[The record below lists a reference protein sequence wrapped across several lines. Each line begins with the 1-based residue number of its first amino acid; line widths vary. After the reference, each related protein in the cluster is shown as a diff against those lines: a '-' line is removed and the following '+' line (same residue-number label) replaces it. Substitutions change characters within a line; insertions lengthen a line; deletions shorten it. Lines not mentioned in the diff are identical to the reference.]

1 MSKLGLFRV
10 SESTQKFNGGVIMK
24 LSKLA
29 GRFFM
34 RLSGLF
40 VLSSAASAFGVGVE
54 DMPKSMKDAR

>member
-1 MSKLGLFRV
+1 
-10 SESTQKFNGGVIMK
+10 MK